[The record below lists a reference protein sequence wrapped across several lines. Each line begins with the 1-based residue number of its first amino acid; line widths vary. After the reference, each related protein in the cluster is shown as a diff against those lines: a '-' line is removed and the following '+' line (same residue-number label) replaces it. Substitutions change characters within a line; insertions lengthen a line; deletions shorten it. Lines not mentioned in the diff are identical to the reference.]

1 MLRFVTCF
9 FCINSDDRD
18 DRVLRPSV
26 LLVRCVPLA
35 AFPVLNHP
43 PLLEYIPLGHGA
55 SPFKMLLIQ
64 CASFFF
70 FFEDF
75 HVDAHKG
82 CHSIV
87 LLSCS
92 FLDFGL

>member
-70 FFEDF
+70 FFLRTFTLMLIRDVILLF
-75 HVDAHKG
+75 SCHV
-82 CHSIV
+82 
-87 LLSCS
+87 L
-92 FLDFGL
+92 F